1 MHKLYEYVCDELK
14 DLEKKVDKGNLSLQ
28 EVQYA
33 DTLAHLKKNLMK
45 ADEMMEDE
53 FGEYS
58 MSYYP
63 MTSYAEEGGN
73 KGGGY
78 MNMRGGR
85 GGNSYARG
93 RGRNARRDSMGRYSR
108 EDGYSY
114 AEDDMNEIIS
124 DMRGI
129 MSKLPADKQREV
141 RAFIDSM
148 ERM

>member
-14 DLEKKVDKGNLSLQ
+14 DLEKKAEKGNLSMQ

-58 MSYYP
+58 MAYYP

-73 KGGGY
+73 KGGY
-78 MNMRGGR
+78 MSRR

>member
-14 DLEKKVDKGNLSLQ
+14 DLEKKADKGNLSLQ

-78 MNMRGGR
+78 MSMRGGR

-93 RGRNARRDSMGRYSR
+93 RGRNARRDSTGRYSR

>member
-14 DLEKKVDKGNLSLQ
+14 DLEKKAEKGNLSMQ
-28 EVQYA
+28 EIQYA

-58 MSYYP
+58 MAYYP

-73 KGGGY
+73 KGRYG
-78 MNMRGGR
+78 MNRRGDY
-85 GGNSYARG
+85 SYARG
-93 RGRNARRDSMGRYSR
+93 RGRNAKRDSMGRYSR
-108 EDGYSY
+108 EGGYSY
-114 AEDDMNEIIS
+114 ADDEMHGIIA

-129 MSKLPADKQREV
+129 IADLPTEKQRKV
-141 RAFIDSM
+141 REFIDNM

>member
-14 DLEKKVDKGNLSLQ
+14 DLEKKAEKGNLSMQ
-28 EVQYA
+28 EIQYA

-58 MSYYP
+58 MAYYP

-73 KGGGY
+73 KGGY
-78 MNMRGGR
+78 MSRR

-93 RGRNARRDSMGRYSR
+93 RGRNAKRDSMGRYSR
-108 EDGYSY
+108 NEGYSY
-114 AEDDMNEIIS
+114 ADDEMHEIIA
-124 DMRGI
+124 DMRG
-129 MSKLPADKQREV
+129 MMADLPTEKQRKV
-141 RAFIDSM
+141 REFIDNM

>member
-14 DLEKKVDKGNLSLQ
+14 DLEKKAEKGNLSMQ
-28 EVQYA
+28 EIQYA

-58 MSYYP
+58 MAYYP

-73 KGGGY
+73 KGGY
-78 MNMRGGR
+78 MSRR

-93 RGRNARRDSMGRYSR
+93 RGRNARRDSMGRYSN
-108 EDGYSY
+108 EGYSM
-114 AEDDMNEIIS
+114 ANDDMIADLREMMETAPEGAKSKIRNLIS
-124 DMRGI
+124 D
-129 MSKLPADKQREV
+129 L
-141 RAFIDSM
+141 

>member
-14 DLEKKVDKGNLSLQ
+14 DLEKKAEKGSLSMQ

-63 MTSYAEEGGN
+63 MTSYAEEGGM
-73 KGGGY
+73 KGTY
-78 MNMRGGR
+78 ARMGGR
-85 GGNSYARG
+85 SYARG
-93 RGRNARRDSMGRYSR
+93 RGRTARRDTMGRYSN
-108 EDGYSY
+108 GYSM
-114 AEDDMNEIIS
+114 AEGFRADLESLIEEATNERVKQK
-124 DMRGI
+124 MRDLMHEI
-129 MSKLPADKQREV
+129 
-141 RAFIDSM
+141 
-148 ERM
+148 

>member
-14 DLEKKVDKGNLSLQ
+14 DLEKKAEKGNLSLQ
-28 EVQYA
+28 EIQYA

-58 MSYYP
+58 MAYYP

-73 KGGGY
+73 KGGY
-78 MNMRGGR
+78 MSRRGGNSY
-85 GGNSYARG
+85 NSYARG

-108 EDGYSY
+108 EGGYSY
-114 AEDDMNEIIS
+114 AEEDMNEIIS

-129 MSKLPADKQREV
+129 MSKLPAEKQREV
-141 RAFIDSM
+141 RAFIESM

>member
-14 DLEKKVDKGNLSLQ
+14 DLEKKADKGNLSLQ

>member
-14 DLEKKVDKGNLSLQ
+14 DLEKKAEKGNLSMQ
-28 EVQYA
+28 EIQYA

-58 MSYYP
+58 MAYYP

-73 KGGGY
+73 KGNY
-78 MNMRGGR
+78 ANRRGGNSY
-85 GGNSYARG
+85 NSYARG

-108 EDGYSY
+108 EGGYSY
-114 AEDDMNEIIS
+114 ADDEMQGIIA

-129 MSKLPADKQREV
+129 ISDLPTEKQRKV
-141 RAFIDSM
+141 REFIDNM